1 VLITRQLSVGEGEF
15 IEKNCT
21 CSPKAL
27 TVLKV
32 KMETPLCPHLA
43 AVSRTLSRH
52 SAILR
57 VLAAM
62 EREKGKKGPL
72 ALASERRAA

>member
-1 VLITRQLSVGEGEF
+1 MNPKAAYVKAVTVLASMNAPAPGPLQAKVKLGKLNLF
-15 IEKNCT
+15 IE
-21 CSPKAL
+21 P
-27 TVLKV
+27 
-32 KMETPLCPHLA
+32 PL
-43 AVSRTLSRH
+43 
-52 SAILR
+52 IGR